1 MSTKPMLALAAAA
14 ALLAGCATGPY
25 YDNYNY
31 AYGDGSYYG
40 QPTDN
45 YYYPPSGPVY
55 RYGPAYYPSPYY
67 SPYYVAPS
75 VGFGITYSSRGHR
88 HY

>member
-1 MSTKPMLALAAAA
+1 MSSKSILALAGAA

-25 YDNYNY
+25 YDNYGY
-31 AYGDGSYYG
+31 GYGDGTYYG

-45 YYYPPSGPVY
+45 YYYAPPAPAY
-55 RYGPAYYPSPYY
+55 RYYGYGPAYYPSPYN
-67 SPYYVAPS
+67 VAPS